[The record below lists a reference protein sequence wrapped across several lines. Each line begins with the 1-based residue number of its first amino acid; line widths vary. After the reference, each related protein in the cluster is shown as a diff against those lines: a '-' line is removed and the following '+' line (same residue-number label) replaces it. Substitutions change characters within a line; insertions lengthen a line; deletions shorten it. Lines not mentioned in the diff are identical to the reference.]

1 MEIRR
6 YATLLWRWS
15 WLIGLIT
22 VLAAGVAWGISLY
35 TVPIYDASTKLMIDQ
50 SRNTTSSTDY
60 NAVLTSERL
69 AQTYA
74 QTVNAKPV
82 LDKVIEQLHL
92 KTDADALSKRVT
104 VTVLRDTQLL
114 ILKVADPN
122 PRQAEMIADE
132 IVNQFRLQDQT
143 LQASRYAV
151 SKQALQ
157 TELNNIQKDIDRTQA
172 SLAAITIP
180 VVPGSQA
187 MSEQD
192 RLDTLLAQYRS
203 SYATLLKSMEDIRL
217 AEAVTANNL
226 VVVEPAR
233 ADPNPA
239 QPKTLLNVLLGAI
252 LGLFL
257 VVGLIVLRDY
267 LDNTVKSADDAGK
280 LLNAEALGVISSIES
295 TADLTPL
302 VTNLSTRGAI
312 AESYRVLSMNVDF
325 TKVDGP
331 VRTLLI
337 TSGNPG
343 EGKSTTASNLAITMA
358 QLGKRVI
365 LVDADLRKPALA
377 RYFNLPNTRGVTTAL
392 VNPTSKAADYLLPT
406 AVDNLSLLPSGPI
419 PPTSAKL
426 LGSQR
431 MVELVN
437 ELATLADIVI
447 FDSAPA
453 LVLADSA
460 LLARSC
466 DAALLVIR
474 AGKTSTAVAKKT
486 QERLVQAGT
495 RMIGFVLNRTTT
507 HDSSYYYAYYDNEAT
522 TQKKNSSSRRAS
534 SSGSARGKH
543 RVASSAPPDVRSAAD
558 KVANP

>member
-1 MEIRR
+1 MELRR
-6 YATLLWRWS
+6 YATLLWRWV

-22 VLAAGVAWGISLY
+22 ILAAGVAWGISLY
-35 TVPIYDASTKLMIDQ
+35 MVPIYDASTKLMIDQ
-50 SRNTTSSTDY
+50 SRNTTASTDY

-74 QTVNAKPV
+74 QTVSAKPV
-82 LDKVIEQLHL
+82 LDKVIAELHL
-92 KTDADALSKRVT
+92 STDADALSKRVT
-104 VTVLRDTQLL
+104 ITVVRDTQLL

-122 PRQAEMIADE
+122 PQQAEEIADE

-157 TELNNIQKDIDRTQA
+157 TELTSIQQDIDRTQS
-172 SLAAITIP
+172 SLAAIKTP

-192 RLDTLLAQYRS
+192 RLDTLLAQYRG

-233 ADPNPA
+233 ADPAPA
-239 QPKTLLNVLLGAI
+239 QPKTLLNVLLGAL

-257 VVGLIVLRDY
+257 VVGLVVLRDY
-267 LDNTVKSADDAGK
+267 LDNTVKSADDAER
-280 LLNAEALGVISSIES
+280 LLDASALGVISAIES
-295 TADLTPL
+295 TPDRAPL
-302 VTNLSTRGAI
+302 VTHLSTRGAV
-312 AESYRVLSMNVDF
+312 AESYRVMAMNVDF

-331 VRTLLI
+331 VRTLLV

-358 QLGKRVI
+358 QMGKRVI
-365 LVDADLRKPALA
+365 LVDADLRKPMLA
-377 RYFNLPNTRGVTTAL
+377 RYFGLPNTQGVTTAL
-392 VNPTSKAADYLLPT
+392 IDPTSKAVDYLLPT
-406 AVDNLSLLPSGPI
+406 DVTNMLLLPSGPI
-419 PPTSAKL
+419 PPNSAKL

-431 MVELVN
+431 MTDLVK
-437 ELATLADIVI
+437 ELAELADIVI

-474 AGKTSTAVAKKT
+474 AGITSTAVATKT
-486 QERLVQAGT
+486 QERLLQAGT

-507 HDSSYYYAYYDNEAT
+507 RDSSYYYAYYEAEST
-522 TQKKNSSSRRAS
+522 PQKNTPGWRGGGSQGKSRRKPAAITPRPRATPS
-534 SSGSARGKH
+534 
-543 RVASSAPPDVRSAAD
+543 AD
-558 KVANP
+558 KIVPS